1 MPMMT
6 FEVTEEEKEVI
17 LKAAR
22 QNRGMTVS
30 DFIRSCI
37 YLELVCSGD
46 LQAIRLLGGRFRR
59 RTASALQLIK
69 LPGIRKL
76 LARE

>member
-6 FEVTEEEKEVI
+6 FEVTDEEKEVI

-22 QNRGMTVS
+22 EKRGMTVS

-59 RTASALQLIK
+59 RTATALRLIS
-69 LPGIRKL
+69 LPGLRKR
-76 LARE
+76 LAE